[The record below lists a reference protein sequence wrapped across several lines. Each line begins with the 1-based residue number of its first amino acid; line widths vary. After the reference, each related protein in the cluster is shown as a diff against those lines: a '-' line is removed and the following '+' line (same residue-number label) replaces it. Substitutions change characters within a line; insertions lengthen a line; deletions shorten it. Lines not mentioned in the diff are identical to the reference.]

1 MCIARQPFPTK
12 TFVKQENNRS
22 HSIPKKRTQL
32 TFQSHT
38 KKVGRKNLSA
48 SRTSHTIYQIVRSVC
63 FFCCCC
69 YLSESGNVRTTH
81 THTKSKDTREKK
93 TTWRHTIS
101 RSSSSSNN
109 NSNMQLWMDDA
120 MWGSCI
126 RAWEFDF
133 NFHIRLRHRHRC
145 RFQARRRKTCF
156 VNIHTKLCVC
166 TTYWKHLILF
176 HKTTTLTTN
185 TMTFRKCIYAS
196 HTCRWLL

>member
-81 THTKSKDTREKK
+81 THTQKVRTPEKK
-93 TTWRHTIS
+93 RQPEDTPSAGAAAAAITTATCNYGWMMRCEVCVFELE
-101 RSSSSSNN
+101 
-109 NSNMQLWMDDA
+109 NST
-120 MWGSCI
+120 STST
-126 RAWEFDF
+126 FDF
-133 NFHIRLRHRHRC
+133 DIGIGAVSKREEEKHASSIYTLSSVCAQH
-145 RFQARRRKTCF
+145 TG
-156 VNIHTKLCVC
+156 NI
-166 TTYWKHLILF
+166 
-176 HKTTTLTTN
+176 
-185 TMTFRKCIYAS
+185 
-196 HTCRWLL
+196 